1 MVRRL
6 IEMPAPNLLL
16 LGREC
21 FVMLL
26 GSADGHRGPRQE
38 GAAMPALREARRPMV
53 LVENAVKEMN
63 RMKKQFAVRMP
74 SLRAAAGVLLASSL
88 GAAAAQTPPPA
99 VSAGPVVASMGA
111 VTVGRADV
119 ERLLTGLP
127 DAERKALKDNR
138 ASLDNW
144 LRQRLASEALLR
156 EARAKG
162 WAERPEVKARIGAA
176 VDEITQRIVAT
187 SYLES
192 LAQLPAGFP
201 SDAEVAAA
209 YEQGKA
215 GFALPAVYRVAQIYL
230 AAPAG
235 DAAAQAK
242 VRDEA
247 RKLAVQARSG
257 DFASLARSRSDD
269 KRSAERGGEVG
280 ALPLAQLLPEV
291 RTVVGKLK
299 VGEVSEAVASDAGF
313 HIVKLLETQP
323 TRTATLQEMTPQLQA
338 ALRQQRQQQL
348 VQAHMAG
355 LAPAG
360 SVTIDAAALDATLR
374 QIP

>member
-1 MVRRL
+1 MARRL
-6 IEMPAPNLLL
+6 IDVPEPTLLL

-26 GSADGHRGPRQE
+26 GSRDEHRGLQHE
-38 GAAMPALREARRPMV
+38 GTEMPVAGDARRS
-53 LVENAVKEMN
+53 LVWVDNAVKEMN

-74 SLRAAAGVLLASSL
+74 TLRAAAGVLLASCL
-88 GAAAAQTPPPA
+88 GAATAQTPPQASPA
-99 VSAGPVVASMGA
+99 NPVVASLGA

-119 ERLLTGLP
+119 ERLLQSLP
-127 DAERKALKDNR
+127 EAERSALRDNR
-138 ASLDNW
+138 GALDNW
-144 LRQRLASEALLR
+144 LRQRLASETLLR

-162 WAERPEVKARIGAA
+162 WAERPEVKARIDAA

-201 SDAEVAAA
+201 SDAEVSTA

-242 VRDEA
+242 VREEA
-247 RKLAVQARSG
+247 RKLATQARSG

-323 TRTATLQEMTPQLQA
+323 ARTATLQEMKPQLQA

-360 SVTIDAAALDATLR
+360 SVTIDGAALDAALR
-374 QIP
+374 QTP

>member
-6 IEMPAPNLLL
+6 IELPAPNLLL

-26 GSADGHRGPRQE
+26 GSRDEHRGPQE
-38 GAAMPALREARRPMV
+38 DGAALPAMRDAQRPMV

-74 SLRAAAGVLLASSL
+74 SLRAAAGVLLASCL
-88 GAAAAQTPPPA
+88 GAAAAQTPPQASP
-99 VSAGPVVASMGA
+99 SNPVVASLGA
-111 VTVGRADV
+111 VTVGRVEV
-119 ERLLTGLP
+119 ERLLKGMP
-127 DAERKALKDNR
+127 EAERKALKDNR
-138 ASLDNW
+138 AALDNW

-162 WAERPEVKARIGAA
+162 WAERPEVKARIDAA

-215 GFALPAVYRVAQIYL
+215 GFALPAIYRVAQIYL

-242 VRDEA
+242 VREEA
-247 RKLAVQARSG
+247 RKLATQARSG

-323 TRTATLQEMTPQLQA
+323 ARTASLQEMTPQLQA

-348 VQAHMAG
+348 VQAHLAG

-360 SVTIDAAALDATLR
+360 GVAIDAAVLDATLR
-374 QIP
+374 QID